1 MTTWYES
8 AVDRQ
13 IRQAQE
19 SGQFDDLPGLG
30 KPLPGH
36 NQDYDEDWWLKDLVR
51 REDITGVLPESLAVR
66 REAEDLIERISK
78 KSSEHAVRRTVDE
91 LTRGSFERDADRPP
105 DPRWCSGPST
115 STRQS
120 GPGAGFGH
128 QVPIADRHCDRQVFT
143 DTVTVPTTMRWSEQG
158 RPPHAVEIDSESPV

>member
-51 REDITGVLPESLAVR
+51 REDITGVLPESLALR

-91 LTRGSFERDADRPP
+91 LNARILRARRGSAAGPPVVLRTIDVDEAVRTWRRLRAPGPDR
-105 DPRWCSGPST
+105 
-115 STRQS
+115 
-120 GPGAGFGH
+120 
-128 QVPIADRHCDRQVFT
+128 
-143 DTVTVPTTMRWSEQG
+143 
-158 RPPHAVEIDSESPV
+158 